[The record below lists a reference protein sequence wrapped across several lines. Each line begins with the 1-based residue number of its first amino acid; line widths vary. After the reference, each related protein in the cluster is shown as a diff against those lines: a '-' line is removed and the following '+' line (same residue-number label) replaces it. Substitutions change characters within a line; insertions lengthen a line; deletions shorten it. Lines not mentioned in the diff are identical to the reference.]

1 MFVFEGNGKKR
12 LRGEREGGTKDRG
25 IDRGKRENSP
35 LSYHHRRVVELFF
48 IFIERYAFFVSIF
61 ISSVDRR
68 EKSLNRRKRRGERR
82 REHLDDGLSVVR
94 HRPSRKF

>member
-1 MFVFEGNGKKR
+1 VRKR
-12 LRGEREGGTKDRG
+12 LRGRNERSRH
-25 IDRGKRENSP
+25 RSRKRENSP

-82 REHLDDGLSVVR
+82 REHLDDGLSFVVR
-94 HRPSRKF
+94 QSFERAMSFSLFSFLSL